1 MRPSYLPGIGSN
13 NEAGI
18 MDLLK
23 LVALDRDDME
33 VVSAHLQD
41 AVVKAADI
49 HWRPAENRVVVG
61 LNRFD
66 WEAAHCSSTPQF
78 RRRRAAL
85 RFDRVSA
92 CKCRD
97 LSAVHK
103 EQVLNLLA
111 VEFEPTDEPG
121 GVVTF
126 TFSGGGVLRLEVE
139 CLEVQLADLGP
150 CWGTDCCPEHV
161 VDVEPVPAAQP
172 PDRVAKQG

>member
-1 MRPSYLPGIGSN
+1 
-13 NEAGI
+13 

-41 AVVKAADI
+41 SVVKAADI
-49 HWRPAENRVVVG
+49 HWRPTENRVVVG

-66 WEAAHCSSTPQF
+66 WEAAHCTAPQF

-97 LSAVHK
+97 LSAVQK
-103 EQVLNLLA
+103 DQVLNLLA
-111 VEFEPTDEPG
+111 VEFEPTEQPG

-126 TFSGGGVLRLEVE
+126 TFSGGGMLRLEVE
-139 CLEVQLADLGP
+139 CLEVELADLGP

-161 VDVEPVPAAQP
+161 VDVEPVQVGRP
-172 PDRVAKQG
+172 PDRLAKQG

>member
-1 MRPSYLPGIGSN
+1 
-13 NEAGI
+13 

-49 HWRPAENRVVVG
+49 HWRTAENRVVVG

-66 WEAAHCSSTPQF
+66 WEAAHGAAPQF

-92 CKCRD
+92 CRCRNLD
-97 LSAVHK
+97 AVHK
-103 EQVLNLLA
+103 DQVLNLLA
-111 VEFEPTDEPG
+111 VEFEPTDQPG

-126 TFSGGGVLRLEVE
+126 TFSGGGALRLEVE
-139 CLEVQLADLGP
+139 CLEVELADLGP

-161 VDVEPVPAAQP
+161 VDVEPMQAAP
-172 PDRVAKQG
+172 PHDGVAKQG

>member
-1 MRPSYLPGIGSN
+1 
-13 NEAGI
+13 

-49 HWRPAENRVVVG
+49 RWLPAESRVVVG

-66 WEAAHCSSTPQF
+66 WEAAHCSTTPQF

-85 RFDRVSA
+85 RFDRVAA
-92 CKCRD
+92 CKCRG
-97 LSAVHK
+97 LSAVQK
-103 EQVLNLLA
+103 DQVLNLLA
-111 VEFEPTDEPG
+111 VEFERTDEPA

-126 TFSGGGVLRLEVE
+126 TFSGGGALRLEVE
-139 CLEVQLADLGP
+139 CLEVELTDLGP

-161 VDVEPVPAAQP
+161 VDVEPVQAGQPIAA
-172 PDRVAKQG
+172 VAKQG